1 VSDIVERLR
10 RISGGSAVVEVTQE
24 AAAEIERLRAAGD
37 ALAEVAD
44 EWPELV
50 EAWQEARRGN
60 RYFQTIQSCPKAPC
74 QHSSDR
80 DTDIANLTADLAAER
95 AEVAQ
100 LRGWH
105 SEMLQ
110 YAAGRDAVITR
121 LSAEVERL
129 RAEAGETE
137 AHVHYLLDSYHLW
150 SEDGVFAMPDGWVY
164 SQEGGP
170 S

>member
-1 VSDIVERLR
+1 VCL
-10 RISGGSAVVEVTQE
+10 TC
-24 AAAEIERLRAAGD
+24 
-37 ALAEVAD
+37 LAED
-44 EWPELV
+44 DP
-50 EAWQEARRGN
+50 GN
-60 RYFQTIQSCPKAPC
+60 FQTIQSCPKAPC

-129 RAEAGETE
+129 RVAGDALAEA
-137 AHVHYLLDSYHLW
+137 LR
-150 SEDGVFAMPDGWVY
+150 AMTRLGAPPDMNEWVTWQLSVADPALNTY
-164 SQEGGP
+164 MGGP